1 MNNIQRPPGVNVG
14 VNNPDKTV
22 YLGNINAGQPA
33 NATTDGTIRLIFTVG
48 DSFAH
53 IELRANGVFNDTGFR
68 YAASSVSIGRDTILS
83 GSAGFIETNN
93 PSGIVGHTRS
103 IIPHIQFDDAGTSQ
117 PQTPILDAE
126 EIFDVFTG
134 ATISNITQA
143 AEAVVTTTAAH
154 GFITNDSVIISGVVG
169 MIEVNDLAFTITFL
183 TSTTFKLNG
192 INSTG
197 FTAYVSDGLA
207 ALQTTSTTI
216 GIDLG
221 VSPGRFLEESIHE
234 VGTTGSTVPVT
245 VTIYSGTDNTGF
257 IKDRRRLAADGMLAN
272 TTLEIDYDNDL
283 GFRVGEVN
291 FMEFVS
297 TANISLKTDSGGN
310 PLTKHEAHA
319 LDTVTIIAENLML
332 DEDLNFMFD
341 LSLNP
346 VYAIQFP

>member
-1 MNNIQRPPGVNVG
+1 MNIQRPPGVNVG

-22 YLGNINAGQPA
+22 YLGNINADTPA
-33 NATTDGTIRLIFTVG
+33 NANTDGTIRLIFTVG

-68 YAASSVSIGRDTILS
+68 YASSSVSIGRDTILS

-117 PQTPILDAE
+117 PQTPILAAE

-134 ATISNITQA
+134 AVSETIA
-143 AEAVVTTTAAH
+143 
-154 GFITNDSVIISGVVG
+154 
-169 MIEVNDLAFTITFL
+169 
-183 TSTTFKLNG
+183 
-192 INSTG
+192 
-197 FTAYVSDGLA
+197 
-207 ALQTTSTTI
+207 TTI
-216 GIDLG
+216 GINLG

-234 VGTTGSTVPVT
+234 VGTVGSSAPVT
-245 VTIYSGTDNTGF
+245 VTIYVGTDNTGF
-257 IKDRRRLAADGMLAN
+257 IKDRRRLPANGMVAN

-310 PLTKHEAHA
+310 PLTRHEAHQ

-341 LSLNP
+341 LSNDP
-346 VYAIQFP
+346 IYAIQFP